1 MWKPY
6 ILTRQFDLE
15 QQKRRET
22 RLLSLIKDI
31 KIFVHKIFNA
41 RAA

>member
-6 ILTRQFDLE
+6 ILTRHFDLE

-22 RLLSLIKDI
+22 SLLSLIKDLKTFI
-31 KIFVHKIFNA
+31 HKIFTV